1 MPSKNLSTVTCHV
14 VAAYGNTAKHAI
26 HAYRNGGERVVGV
39 IKQGWN
45 RSLKASRSQLAAGVA
60 RNANAVQARL
70 QHFAQTGLSMS
81 ADGAENL
88 VNKAVQL
95 VDAGLH
101 SVADNALWLEA
112 KVGTTALT
120 RLSELALPAANAM
133 SKLADRV
140 EDQSAKL
147 ASKIAAK
154 PVRRFAPK
162 RARAA
167 VHKTIKAA
175 KAVAA

>member
-1 MPSKNLSTVTCHV
+1 MASKKLSTVTCHV
-14 VAAYGNTAKHAI
+14 VASYGNTARHAI
-26 HAYRNGGERVVGV
+26 HAYRSGGERVVGV
-39 IKQGWN
+39 IEQGWN
-45 RSLKASRSQLAAGVA
+45 RSLNASRSQLAAGVA

-70 QHFAQTGLSMS
+70 QHLAQAGLTLS
-81 ADGAENL
+81 ADSAETL
-88 VNKAVQL
+88 VDKVVQL
-95 VDAGLH
+95 ADAGVH

-133 SKLADRV
+133 SKLADQV

-154 PVRRFAPK
+154 PMRRHAPK
-162 RARAA
+162 RTRAA
-167 VHKTIKAA
+167 VRKTIKAA
-175 KAVAA
+175 KTAAA